1 LSKVFVIDS
10 YYQPLNPVH
19 PGRARL
25 LLKQGKASVYR
36 RFPFTIIL
44 KAIIEQ
50 PMVAPLRLKIDP
62 GSKTTGIAVVN
73 EKSGEVVFAA
83 NLEHR
88 GEEIKK
94 RLDDR
99 RAIRRSRRHRKTRY
113 RAPRFNNRKRKKG
126 WLPPSLESRVSNIM
140 TWVNRLCRSCPIAAI
155 SQELV
160 KFDLQKMEKPEISGV
175 EYQQGTLQG
184 YETREYL
191 LEKGQRQ
198 CAYCG
203 KKDIP
208 LQVEH
213 IVPRAKGGTDRIS
226 NLTLCCETCNIAKG
240 TQDIRD
246 FLRKKPDT
254 LKRILDQAKAPL
266 KDATAVNTTRF
277 ALASRLK
284 AMGLP
289 LECGS
294 GGRTKFNR
302 AMQNLPKEHW
312 IDAAC
317 VGKST
322 AQRLQINGV
331 QPLLISACGHGRRQ
345 MCLMDKYGFPRTSP
359 KGPKQVH
366 GFQTGDIV
374 RAIVPFGKKSGTYV
388 GRVAIRATG
397 SFNITTH
404 IRTIQGISHR
414 GCHIL
419 HKSDGYSYGLGTL
432 IPSPKKGAPIP
443 PLV

>member
-1 LSKVFVIDS
+1 MSKVFVIDS

-126 WLPPSLESRVSNIM
+126 WLPPSLESRVSNSM

-175 EYQQGTLQG
+175 EYQ
-184 YETREYL
+184 
-191 LEKGQRQ
+191 
-198 CAYCG
+198 
-203 KKDIP
+203 
-208 LQVEH
+208 H
-213 IVPRAKGGTDRIS
+213 
-226 NLTLCCETCNIAKG
+226 
-240 TQDIRD
+240 
-246 FLRKKPDT
+246 
-254 LKRILDQAKAPL
+254 
-266 KDATAVNTTRF
+266 
-277 ALASRLK
+277 
-284 AMGLP
+284 
-289 LECGS
+289 
-294 GGRTKFNR
+294 
-302 AMQNLPKEHW
+302 
-312 IDAAC
+312 
-317 VGKST
+317 
-322 AQRLQINGV
+322 
-331 QPLLISACGHGRRQ
+331 
-345 MCLMDKYGFPRTSP
+345 GFPRTSP

-366 GFQTGDIV
+366 GFQTGDRV

-397 SFNITTH
+397 SFNITNH